1 MEKQRLLYNLNN
13 AFEAFLVNRVRSF
26 LTALGIIFGVAA
38 VISMLAIGNG
48 ARQEILDQIKMV
60 GVNNIIVQPLEV
72 NTTQDDANS
81 SNNSNQQQQAASDN
95 KAASSEKDKSNST
108 FSPGLTLEDAES
120 IRAIIPTVL
129 RVSPE
134 ITYNVDFVQQG
145 TKGDGKLTGVT
156 NEYFKVF
163 NIGLSKGSMFT
174 DTDIAKGSPVCI
186 IGPSIESRFFNK
198 GNAIGSFLRCGGVW
212 FKVIGVIKQQVIHTT
227 QKNKLGITDSEKTVF
242 IPLKAIL
249 LRFLDRSFTD
259 IGTIRGG
266 GGYRV
271 TGSRAAQMILNMNF
285 KPNSGDEKSND
296 QIDKIVVQVKE
307 SSQLGPTNEVL
318 TKMLKR
324 RHGNNED
331 VDIKV
336 PELLLKQ
343 EQRTKDIFNI
353 VLGAIAGISLIVGGI
368 GIMNIMLASVMER
381 TKEIGIRMGIGAR
394 RSDIVMQFIS
404 EAMIISVIGGLI
416 GILLGILIAKIITQ
430 FTGIQTIVSLSSIA
444 ISFGVSASIGIIFG
458 YMPARR
464 AAMQDPVSS
473 LRYE

>member
-1 MEKQRLLYNLNN
+1 MESQRFLYNINN
-13 AFEAFLVNRVRSF
+13 ALDAFLLNRVRSF

-60 GVNNIIVQPLEV
+60 GVNNIIIMPRQA
-72 NTTQDDANS
+72 NTTQDDAS
-81 SNNSNQQQQAASDN
+81 TTANNNQQAAGT
-95 KAASSEKDKSNST
+95 KAVATEKDKNGST
-108 FSPGLTLEDAES
+108 FSTGLTLKDAES
-120 IRAIIPTVL
+120 IKKIIPTVL

-134 ITYNVDFVQQG
+134 ITYNVDFVQHG
-145 TKGDGKLTGVT
+145 VKGDGMVTGVT

-163 NIGLSKGSMFT
+163 NIAISKGGLFT
-174 DTDIAKGSPVCI
+174 DNEIDKGSPVCI
-186 IGPSIESRFFNK
+186 IGPAIESRFFNK
-198 GNAIGSFLRCGGVW
+198 GSAVGSFIRCGGVW
-212 FKVIGVIKQQVIHTT
+212 FRIIGVIKQQLIHST
-227 QKNKLGITDSEKTVF
+227 QKNKLGITDTEKTVF
-242 IPLKAIL
+242 VPIKAVL

-259 IGTIRGG
+259 IGSVRGG
-266 GGYRV
+266 GGFRV
-271 TGSRAAQMILNMNF
+271 TGSRAAQLILNMNF
-285 KPNSGDEKSND
+285 KPSSGDASSID
-296 QIDKIVVQVKE
+296 QIDKLVVQVKE
-307 SSQLGPTNEVL
+307 STQLGPTNEIL
-318 TKMLKR
+318 TQMLKR

-331 VDIKV
+331 IEIKV

-381 TKEIGIRMGIGAR
+381 TKEIGIRMAIGAR
-394 RSDIVMQFIS
+394 RTDITLQFIS
-404 EAMIISVIGGLI
+404 EAVIISVIGGLI
-416 GILLGILIAKIITQ
+416 GILLGVIIAKTITQ
-430 FTGIQTIVSLSSIA
+430 FTGIQTIISLSSIL

-458 YMPARR
+458 YMPAKR

>member
-1 MEKQRLLYNLNN
+1 MESQRFLYNINN
-13 AFEAFLVNRVRSF
+13 ALDAFLLNRVRSF

-60 GVNNIIVQPLEV
+60 GVNNIIIMPRQA
-72 NTTQDDANS
+72 NTTQDDAS
-81 SNNSNQQQQAASDN
+81 ATANNNQQAAGTQ
-95 KAASSEKDKSNST
+95 AAATEKDKNGTT
-108 FSPGLTLEDAES
+108 FSTGLTLKDAES
-120 IRAIIPTVL
+120 IKKIIPTVL

-134 ITYNVDFVQQG
+134 ITYNVDFVQHG
-145 TKGDGKLTGVT
+145 VKGDGMVTGVT

-163 NIGLSKGSMFT
+163 NIALSKGGLFT
-174 DTDIAKGSPVCI
+174 DNEIEKGSSVCV
-186 IGPSIESRFFNK
+186 IGPAIESRFFNK
-198 GNAIGSFLRCGGVW
+198 GNAVGSFIRCGGVW
-212 FKVIGVIKQQVIHTT
+212 FRIIGVIKQQLIHST
-227 QKNKLGITDSEKTVF
+227 QKNKLGITDTEKTVF
-242 IPLKAIL
+242 VPIKAVL

-259 IGTIRGG
+259 IGSIRGG

-271 TGSRAAQMILNMNF
+271 TGSRAAQLILNMNF
-285 KPNSGDEKSND
+285 KPSSGDASSID
-296 QIDKIVVQVKE
+296 QIDKLVVQVKE
-307 SSQLGPTNEVL
+307 SSQLGPTNEIL
-318 TKMLKR
+318 AQMLKR

-331 VDIKV
+331 IEIKV

-381 TKEIGIRMGIGAR
+381 TKEIGIRMAIGAR
-394 RSDIVMQFIS
+394 RTDITMQFIS
-404 EAMIISVIGGLI
+404 EAVIISVIGGLI
-416 GILLGILIAKIITQ
+416 GILLGVIIAKTITQ
-430 FTGIQTIVSLSSIA
+430 FTGIQTIISLSSIF

-458 YMPARR
+458 YMPAKR

>member
-1 MEKQRLLYNLNN
+1 MESQRFWYNLNN
-13 AFEAFLVNRVRSF
+13 ALDAFLLNRVRSF

-60 GVNNIIVQPLEV
+60 GVNNIIIMPRQA
-72 NTTQDDANS
+72 NQNQDDAS
-81 SNNSNQQQQAASDN
+81 AATNNQQQAAGN
-95 KAASSEKDKSNST
+95 KAASSEKDKNGST
-108 FSPGLTLEDAES
+108 FSPGLTLKDAES
-120 IRAIIPTVL
+120 IRSIIPTVL

-145 TKGDGKLTGVT
+145 IKGDGRVTGVT

-163 NIGLSKGSMFT
+163 NIAISKGGLFN
-174 DTDIAKGSPVCI
+174 DTEIEKGSPVCI
-186 IGPSIESRFFNK
+186 IGPAIESRFFNK
-198 GNAIGSFLRCGGVW
+198 GSAVGSFIRCGGVW
-212 FKVIGVIKQQVIHTT
+212 FRIIGVIKQQTVHST
-227 QKNKLGITDSEKTVF
+227 QKNKLGITDTEKTVF
-242 IPLKAIL
+242 VPIKAVL

-259 IGTIRGG
+259 IGSVRGG
-266 GGYRV
+266 GGFRA
-271 TGSRAAQMILNMNF
+271 TGSRAAQLVLNMNF
-285 KPNSGDEKSND
+285 KPSSGDANSID
-296 QIDKIVVQVKE
+296 QIDKLVVQVKE
-307 SSQLGPTNEVL
+307 STQLGPTNEIL
-318 TKMLKR
+318 TQMLKR

-331 VDIKV
+331 IEIKV

-381 TKEIGIRMGIGAR
+381 TKEIGIRMAIGAR
-394 RSDIVMQFIS
+394 RTDITMQFIS
-404 EAMIISVIGGLI
+404 EAVIISVIGGLI
-416 GILLGILIAKIITQ
+416 GILLGVLIAKLITQ
-430 FTGIQTIVSLSSIA
+430 FTGIQTIVSLSSIF

-458 YMPARR
+458 FMPAKR

>member
-1 MEKQRLLYNLNN
+1 MESQRFLYNINN
-13 AFEAFLVNRVRSF
+13 ALDAFLLNRVRSF

-60 GVNNIIVQPLEV
+60 GVNNIIIMPRQA
-72 NTTQDDANS
+72 NTTQDDAS
-81 SNNSNQQQQAASDN
+81 AAANNNQQAAGT
-95 KAASSEKDKSNST
+95 KAVATEKDKNGST
-108 FSPGLTLEDAES
+108 FSTGLTLKDAES
-120 IRAIIPTVL
+120 IKKIIPTVL

-145 TKGDGKLTGVT
+145 VKGDGMVTGVT
-156 NEYFKVF
+156 DEYFKVF
-163 NIGLSKGSMFT
+163 NINVSKGGLFT
-174 DTDIAKGSPVCI
+174 DNEIDKGSPVCI
-186 IGPSIESRFFNK
+186 IGPAIESRFFNK
-198 GNAIGSFLRCGGVW
+198 GSAVGSFIRCGGVW
-212 FKVIGVIKQQVIHTT
+212 FRIIGVIKQQLIHST
-227 QKNKLGITDSEKTVF
+227 QKNKLGITDTEKTVF
-242 IPLKAIL
+242 VPIKAVL

-259 IGTIRGG
+259 IGSVRGG

-271 TGSRAAQMILNMNF
+271 TGSRAAQLILNMNF
-285 KPNSGDEKSND
+285 KPSSGDASSID
-296 QIDKIVVQVKE
+296 QIDKLVVQVKE
-307 SSQLGPTNEVL
+307 STQLGPTNEIL
-318 TKMLKR
+318 TQMLKR

-331 VDIKV
+331 IEIKV

-381 TKEIGIRMGIGAR
+381 TKEIGIRMAIGAR
-394 RSDIVMQFIS
+394 RTDITMQFIS
-404 EAMIISVIGGLI
+404 EAVIISVIGGLI
-416 GILLGILIAKIITQ
+416 GILLGVIIAKTITQ
-430 FTGIQTIVSLSSIA
+430 FTGIQTIISLSSIF

-458 YMPARR
+458 YMPAKR

>member
-1 MEKQRLLYNLNN
+1 MESQRFLYNLNN
-13 AFEAFLVNRVRSF
+13 AFDAFLVNRVRSF

-60 GVNNIIVQPLEV
+60 GVNNIIIMPLDV
-72 NTTQDDANS
+72 NKSQDDAS
-81 SNNSNQQQQAASDN
+81 TTAANNNTPQAATN
-95 KAASSEKDKSNST
+95 KASSAEKDNGGST

-120 IRAIIPTVL
+120 IKSIIPTVL

-134 ITYNVDFVQQG
+134 ITYNVDFVQHG
-145 TKGDGKLTGVT
+145 VKGDGRITGVT
-156 NEYFKVF
+156 EEYFNVF
-163 NIGLSKGSMFT
+163 NIGISKGAMFSSSEI
-174 DTDIAKGSPVCI
+174 DKGSPVCI
-186 IGPSIESRFFNK
+186 IGPAIESRFFNK
-198 GNAIGSFLRCGGVW
+198 GNAVGSLIRCGGVW
-212 FKVIGVIKQQVIHTT
+212 FRIIGVIKQQSIHST
-227 QKNKLGITDSEKTVF
+227 QKSKLGITDTEKTVF
-242 IPLKAIL
+242 VPIKAVL
-249 LRFLDRSFTD
+249 LRFLDRSFKD
-259 IGTIRGG
+259 IGSVRGG
-266 GGYRV
+266 GGFRA
-271 TGSRAAQMILNMNF
+271 TGSRAAQLILNMNF
-285 KPNSGDEKSND
+285 KPNSGGDNSID
-296 QIDKIVVQVKE
+296 QLDKIVVQVKE
-307 SSQLGPTNEVL
+307 SSQLGSTNEVL

-331 VDIKV
+331 IEIKV

-394 RSDIVMQFIS
+394 RTDIIMQFIS
-404 EAMIISVIGGLI
+404 EAVIISVIGGLI
-416 GILLGILIAKIITQ
+416 GILLGVLIAKIITQ
-430 FTGIQTIVSLSSIA
+430 FTGIQTIVSLSSIF

>member
-1 MEKQRLLYNLNN
+1 MEPQRYLYNINN
-13 AFEAFLVNRVRSF
+13 AIDAFLVNRVRSF

-60 GVNNIIVQPLEV
+60 GVNNIIIMPKEV
-72 NTTQDDANS
+72 DKTEESASATASGS
-81 SNNSNQQQQAASDN
+81 STATVAN
-95 KAASSEKDKSNST
+95 KAASADKNQGGAT
-108 FSPGLTLEDAES
+108 FSTGLTLKDAES
-120 IRAIIPTVL
+120 IKTIIPTVL

-134 ITYNVDFVQQG
+134 ITYNVDFIQQG
-145 TKGDGKLTGVT
+145 LKGDGCITGVT

-163 NIGLSKGSMFT
+163 NVAISKGGMFN
-174 DTDIAKGSPVCI
+174 DLEIQKGSPVCI
-186 IGPSIESRFFNK
+186 IGPAIESRFFNK
-198 GNAIGSFLRCGGVW
+198 TTAVGSFIRCGGVW
-212 FKVIGVIKQQVIHTT
+212 FRIIGVIKQQTVHST
-227 QKNKLGITDSEKTVF
+227 QKSKLGITDTEKTVF
-242 IPLKAIL
+242 VPIKAVL
-249 LRFLDRSFTD
+249 LRFLDRSFID
-259 IGTIRGG
+259 VGSVRGG
-266 GGYRV
+266 GRFRA

-285 KPNSGDEKSND
+285 KPNSGDENSID
-296 QIDKIVVQVKE
+296 QVDKIVVQVKE
-307 SSQLGPTNEVL
+307 STQLGATNEVL

-324 RHGNNED
+324 RHGNND
-331 VDIKV
+331 DIDIKV

-381 TKEIGIRMGIGAR
+381 TKEIGIRMAIGAR
-394 RSDIVMQFIS
+394 RTDIIMQFIS
-404 EAMIISVIGGLI
+404 EAVIISVIGGLI
-416 GILLGILIAKIITQ
+416 GILLGVIIAKAITQ
-430 FTGIQTIVSLSSIA
+430 FTGIQTIVSMSSIV

-464 AAMQDPVSS
+464 AAMQDPVTS

>member
-1 MEKQRLLYNLNN
+1 MESQRFFYNLNN
-13 AFEAFLVNRVRSF
+13 ALDAFLLNRVRSF

-60 GVNNIIVQPLEV
+60 GVNNIIIMPRQA
-72 NTTQDDANS
+72 NQNQDDAS
-81 SNNSNQQQQAASDN
+81 AAAASNNQQ
-95 KAASSEKDKSNST
+95 SSTTAKSGSTEKDKNGST
-108 FSPGLTLEDAES
+108 FSPGLTIEDAES
-120 IRAIIPTVL
+120 IKSIIPTVL

-134 ITYNVDFVQQG
+134 ITYNVDFVQHG
-145 TKGDGKLTGVT
+145 LKGDGSITGVT

-163 NIGLSKGSMFT
+163 NIAIAKGGIFNKEE
-174 DTDIAKGSPVCI
+174 IEKGSPVCI
-186 IGPSIESRFFNK
+186 IGPAIESRFFNK
-198 GNAIGSFLRCGGVW
+198 GNAVGSFIRCGGVW
-212 FKVIGVIKQQVIHTT
+212 FRIIGVIQQQMIHST
-227 QKNKLGITDSEKTVF
+227 QKNKLGITDTEKTVF
-242 IPLKAIL
+242 VPIKAVL

-259 IGTIRGG
+259 IGSVRGG

-271 TGSRAAQMILNMNF
+271 TGSRAAQLILNMNF
-285 KPNSGDEKSND
+285 KPSSGDANSID
-296 QIDKIVVQVKE
+296 QIDKLVVQVKE
-307 SSQLGPTNEVL
+307 STQLGPTNEIL
-318 TKMLKR
+318 TQMLKR

-331 VDIKV
+331 IEIKV

-381 TKEIGIRMGIGAR
+381 TKEIGIRMAIGAR
-394 RSDIVMQFIS
+394 RTDITMQFIS
-404 EAMIISVIGGLI
+404 EAVIISVIGGLI
-416 GILLGILIAKIITQ
+416 GILLGVLIAKIITQ
-430 FTGIQTIVSLSSIA
+430 FTGIQTIVSLSSIF

-458 YMPARR
+458 YMPAKR

>member
-1 MEKQRLLYNLNN
+1 METQRFLYNLNN
-13 AFEAFLVNRVRSF
+13 ALDAFLVNRVRSF

-60 GVNNIIVQPLEV
+60 GVNNIIIMPRQANQEDEA
-72 NTTQDDANS
+72 TTAAA
-81 SNNSNQQQQAASDN
+81 QQTATAK
-95 KAASSEKDKSNST
+95 KAASSEKDKGGST
-108 FSPGLTLEDAES
+108 FSPGLTLKDAES
-120 IRAIIPTVL
+120 IKTIIPTVL

-145 TKGDGKLTGVT
+145 VKGDGSVTGVT

-163 NIGLSKGSMFT
+163 NIAISKGGMFN
-174 DTDIAKGSPVCI
+174 DIEIEKGSPVCI
-186 IGPSIESRFFNK
+186 IGPAIESRFFNK
-198 GNAIGSFLRCGGVW
+198 GNAVGSFIRCGGVW
-212 FKVIGVIKQQVIHTT
+212 FKIIGVIKQQVIHST
-227 QKNKLGITDSEKTVF
+227 QKNKLGITDTEKTVF
-242 IPLKAIL
+242 VPLKAIL

-259 IGTIRGG
+259 VGSVRGG
-266 GGYRV
+266 GGFRA
-271 TGSRAAQMILNMNF
+271 TGSRAAQLILNMNF
-285 KPNSGDEKSND
+285 TPNTGGANSID
-296 QIDKIVVQVKE
+296 QIDKLVVQVKE
-307 SSQLGPTNEVL
+307 SSQLGPTNEIL
-318 TKMLKR
+318 TQMLKR
-324 RHGNNED
+324 RHGNNQDIE
-331 VDIKV
+331 IKV

-381 TKEIGIRMGIGAR
+381 TKEIGIRMAIGAR
-394 RSDIVMQFIS
+394 RTDIIMQFIS
-404 EAMIISVIGGLI
+404 EAVIISVIGGLI
-416 GILLGILIAKIITQ
+416 GILLGVVIAKVITQ
-430 FTGIQTIVSLSSIA
+430 FTGIQTIVSLSSIV
-444 ISFGVSASIGIIFG
+444 ISFGVSATIGIVFG

>member
-1 MEKQRLLYNLNN
+1 MESQRFLYNLNN
-13 AFEAFLVNRVRSF
+13 AFDAFLVNRVRSF

-60 GVNNIIVQPLEV
+60 GVNNIIIMPQAA
-72 NTTQDDANS
+72 NQTQDDAS
-81 SNNSNQQQQAASDN
+81 SSANNNQQAATN
-95 KAASSEKDKSNST
+95 KAASADKDQGGST

-120 IRAIIPTVL
+120 FKSLIPTVL

-145 TKGDGKLTGVT
+145 LKGDGRITGVT

-163 NIGLSKGSMFT
+163 NISISKGSMFN
-174 DTDIAKGSPVCI
+174 DTEIEKGSQVCI
-186 IGPSIESRFFNK
+186 IGPAIESRFFNK
-198 GNAIGSFLRCGGVW
+198 GDAVGSFLRCGGVW
-212 FKVIGVIKQQVIHTT
+212 FRIIGVIKQQTIHST
-227 QKNKLGITDSEKTVF
+227 QKNKLGITDTEKTVF
-242 IPLKAIL
+242 VPLKATL
-249 LRFLDRSFTD
+249 LRFLDRSFVD
-259 IGTIRGG
+259 IGSVRGG
-266 GGYRV
+266 GSGGFRSS
-271 TGSRAAQMILNMNF
+271 GSRAAQMILNMNF
-285 KPNSGDEKSND
+285 KPSAGGDNSID
-296 QIDKIVVQVKE
+296 QLDKIVVQVKE
-307 SSQLGPTNEVL
+307 SAQLGTTNEVL
-318 TKMLKR
+318 NKMLKR
-324 RHGNNED
+324 RHGNNADFE
-331 VDIKV
+331 IKV

-381 TKEIGIRMGIGAR
+381 TKEIGIRMAIGAR
-394 RSDIVMQFIS
+394 RTDIIMQFIS
-404 EAMIISVIGGLI
+404 EAVIISVVGGLI
-416 GILLGILIAKIITQ
+416 GILLGVLIAKTITQ
-430 FTGIQTIVSLSSIA
+430 FTGIQTIISLSSVF

>member
-1 MEKQRLLYNLNN
+1 MEPQRFLYNLNN
-13 AFEAFLVNRVRSF
+13 AFDAFLLNRVRSF

-60 GVNNIIVQPLEV
+60 GVNNIIIMPHQANQGQE
-72 NTTQDDANS
+72 DANS
-81 SNNSNQQQQAASDN
+81 NTQQAATAN
-95 KAASSEKDKSNST
+95 KAASTEKDKNGST
-108 FSPGLTLEDAES
+108 FSPGLTLKDAQS
-120 IRAIIPTVL
+120 IKSIIPTVL

-134 ITYNVDFVQQG
+134 LTYNVDFIQRG
-145 TKGDGKLTGVT
+145 LKGDGKICGVT

-163 NIGLSKGSMFT
+163 NIDVSKGEIFN
-174 DTDIAKGSPVCI
+174 DTQIEKGSPVCI
-186 IGPSIESRFFNK
+186 IGPAIESRFFNK
-198 GNAIGSFLRCGGVW
+198 GNAVGSFLRCGGVW
-212 FKVIGVIKQQVIHTT
+212 FKIIGVIKQQAIHSA
-227 QKNKLGITDSEKTVF
+227 QKTKLGITETDKTVF
-242 IPLKAIL
+242 VPLKAVL

-259 IGTIRGG
+259 VGSVRGG
-266 GGYRV
+266 GGFRA
-271 TGSRAAQMILNMNF
+271 TGSRAAQLILNMNF
-285 KPNSGDEKSND
+285 TPNTGGDNSID
-296 QIDKIVVQVKE
+296 QIDKLVVQVRE
-307 SSQLGPTNEVL
+307 STQLEPTNVIL
-318 TKMLKR
+318 TQMLKR
-324 RHGNNED
+324 RHGNNDDIE
-331 VDIKV
+331 IKV

-381 TKEIGIRMGIGAR
+381 TKEIGIRMAIGAR
-394 RSDIVMQFIS
+394 RTDIIMQFIS
-404 EAMIISVIGGLI
+404 EAVIISVIGGLI
-416 GILLGILIAKIITQ
+416 GILLGVIIAKLITQ
-430 FTGIQTIVSLSSIA
+430 FTGIQTIVSLSSIV

>member
-1 MEKQRLLYNLNN
+1 MESQRFLYNINN
-13 AFEAFLVNRVRSF
+13 ALDAFLLNRVRSF

-60 GVNNIIVQPLEV
+60 GVNNIIIMPRQA
-72 NTTQDDANS
+72 NQTQDDASAAANT
-81 SNNSNQQQQAASDN
+81 QQAAGT
-95 KAASSEKDKSNST
+95 KAVATEKDKNGST
-108 FSPGLTLEDAES
+108 FSTGLTLKDAES
-120 IRAIIPTVL
+120 IKRIIPTVL

-145 TKGDGKLTGVT
+145 VKGDGMVTGVT

-163 NIGLSKGSMFT
+163 NVGISKGGLFN
-174 DTDIAKGSPVCI
+174 DNEIEKGSPVCI
-186 IGPSIESRFFNK
+186 IGPAIESRFFNK
-198 GNAIGSFLRCGGVW
+198 GGAIGSFIRCGGVW
-212 FKVIGVIKQQVIHTT
+212 FRIIGVIKQQLVHST
-227 QKNKLGITDSEKTVF
+227 QKNKLGITDTEKTVF
-242 IPLKAIL
+242 VPIKAVL

-259 IGTIRGG
+259 IGSVRGG
-266 GGYRV
+266 GGFRA
-271 TGSRAAQMILNMNF
+271 TGSRAAQLILNMNF
-285 KPNSGDEKSND
+285 KPSNGDASSID
-296 QIDKIVVQVKE
+296 QIDKLVVQVKE
-307 SSQLGPTNEVL
+307 SIQLGPTNEIL
-318 TKMLKR
+318 TQMLKR

-331 VDIKV
+331 IEIKV

-381 TKEIGIRMGIGAR
+381 TKEIGIRMAIGAR
-394 RSDIVMQFIS
+394 RTDITMQFIS
-404 EAMIISVIGGLI
+404 EAVIISVIGGLI
-416 GILLGILIAKIITQ
+416 GILLGVIIAKTITQ
-430 FTGIQTIVSLSSIA
+430 FTGIQTIISLSSIF

-458 YMPARR
+458 YMPAKR

>member
-1 MEKQRLLYNLNN
+1 METQRFLYNLNN
-13 AFEAFLVNRVRSF
+13 ALDAFLVNRVRSF

-60 GVNNIIVQPLEV
+60 GVNNIIIMPRDA
-72 NTTQDDANS
+72 NPTQDDAATTAAAA
-81 SNNSNQQQQAASDN
+81 QAATAN
-95 KAASSEKDKSNST
+95 KAASTEKDKGGST
-108 FSPGLTLEDAES
+108 FSPGLTLKDAES
-120 IRAIIPTVL
+120 IKSIIPTVL

-134 ITYNVDFVQQG
+134 ITYNVDFIQHGV
-145 TKGDGKLTGVT
+145 KGEGSITGVT

-163 NIGLSKGSMFT
+163 NIVISKGGMFN
-174 DTDIAKGSPVCI
+174 DVEIEKGSPVCI
-186 IGPSIESRFFNK
+186 IGPAIESRFFNK
-198 GNAIGSFLRCGGVW
+198 GNAVGSFIRCGGVW
-212 FKVIGVIKQQVIHTT
+212 FKIIGVIQQQIIHST
-227 QKNKLGITDSEKTVF
+227 QKSKLGITDTEKTVF
-242 IPLKAIL
+242 VPLKAIL

-259 IGTIRGG
+259 VGSVRGG
-266 GGYRV
+266 GGFRV
-271 TGSRAAQMILNMNF
+271 TGSRAAQLILNMNF
-285 KPNSGDEKSND
+285 TPSSGGANSID
-296 QIDKIVVQVKE
+296 QIDKLVVQVRE
-307 SSQLGPTNEVL
+307 SSQLGPTNEIL
-318 TKMLKR
+318 TQMLKR

-331 VDIKV
+331 IDIKV

-381 TKEIGIRMGIGAR
+381 TKEIGIRMAIGAR
-394 RSDIVMQFIS
+394 RTDIIMQFIS
-404 EAMIISVIGGLI
+404 EAVIISVIGGLI
-416 GILLGILIAKIITQ
+416 GILLGVVIAKIITQ
-430 FTGIQTIVSLSSIA
+430 FTGIQTIVSLSSIV
-444 ISFGVSASIGIIFG
+444 ISFGVSATIGIVFG

>member
-1 MEKQRLLYNLNN
+1 MESQRFLYNLNN
-13 AFEAFLVNRVRSF
+13 ALDAFLLNRVRSF

-60 GVNNIIVQPLEV
+60 GVNNIIIMPKEETQ
-72 NTTQDDANS
+72 NQDDA
-81 SNNSNQQQQAASDN
+81 SNTSANNNQQTASTN
-95 KAASSEKDKSNST
+95 KAASSEKDKNGAT
-108 FSPGLTLEDAES
+108 FSTGLTLKDAES
-120 IRAIIPTVL
+120 IKYIVPSVL

-145 TKGDGKLTGVT
+145 LKGDGRVTGVT

-163 NIGLSKGSMFT
+163 NIGLSKGMLFNNKE
-174 DTDIAKGSPVCI
+174 IEKGSPVCI
-186 IGPSIESRFFNK
+186 IGPAIESRFFNK
-198 GNAIGSFLRCGGVW
+198 GNAVGNFIRCGGVW
-212 FKVIGVIKQQVIHTT
+212 FKIIGVVKQQVIHST
-227 QKNKLGITDSEKTVF
+227 QKSKLGITDTEKTVF
-242 IPLKAIL
+242 VPLKAVL
-249 LRFLDRSFTD
+249 LRFLDRSYID
-259 IGTIRGG
+259 VGSVRGG
-266 GGYRV
+266 GRFRA

-285 KPNSGDEKSND
+285 KPNSGSDNSID
-296 QIDKIVVQVKE
+296 QVDKIVAQVRE
-307 SSQLGPTNEVL
+307 SAQLVSTNEIL
-318 TKMLKR
+318 TQMLKR

-331 VDIKV
+331 IDIKV

-381 TKEIGIRMGIGAR
+381 TKEIGIRMAIGAR
-394 RSDIVMQFIS
+394 RTDIIMQFIS
-404 EAMIISVIGGLI
+404 EAVIISVIGGLI
-416 GILLGILIAKIITQ
+416 GILLGVLIAKTITQ
-430 FTGIQTIVSLSSIA
+430 FTGIQTIVSLSSIF

-464 AAMQDPVSS
+464 AALQDPVSS